1 MFVERVEGFKGGE
14 STVVEDS
21 RFEKDNDDVV
31 EGGRA
36 DVERMGD
43 GGAAERYLDNELSGG
58 GVELTCQV
66 VIL

>member
-31 EGGRA
+31 EGGWG

-43 GGAAERYLDNELSGG
+43 GGTAERYLEEVG
-58 GVELTCQV
+58 
-66 VIL
+66 